1 MEERKR
7 MKKFSILL
15 LALLLVFGSIGNVFA
30 TVGTSRRI
38 SVTMD
43 PYKLKSNQ
51 NNQSISFTLKNNTT
65 DTIYNVEARI
75 KTLDGKAYV
84 NGDSPA
90 IIRTFL
96 GDASESVSFVIGTNN
111 ISANDKV
118 KVSLEISYDGLVY
131 RETEG
136 PEPFTLQLSPPDAPV
151 APAVVETTNLL
162 ITANQTTLL
171 GNLDRHNIFVNVE
184 NLGNAEAKNVVAK
197 AFIANPTTV
206 FLDGYTAT
214 NLGNIGNSKAFTIPV
229 KTLPTDKDVTVEI
242 NIELSYNLAD
252 GTQKTQ
258 SEKIYVIQKATKL
271 PENSILEIKKIDS
284 FPLGYVVPGEN
295 FNVAFEIYNPGN
307 APARNVK
314 LMLEGLEPTG
324 INMKTGLN
332 TQDLTMIPAKSKAT
346 VFYELT
352 SPASAA
358 GGMYQLNLKY
368 SFVGKTPTG
377 GETMAPVT
385 GEYKFSVDMK
395 KASMAPS
402 TIIFDRV
409 TFPKGQIGKNR
420 NVDVSFT
427 LKNIGTSKAQNLKI
441 SAVSENTAAVSPTSG
456 SNAIV
461 KELDPGQS
469 AEYKFSFKT
478 TNSATTGNYPVNFTV
493 EYIDDSTTVDKPH
506 KITQTVGINVID
518 WEAEALKNKD
528 KPTSTPKLIV
538 EKYEFIPNV
547 IYAGTTFNMN
557 LVLYNTNDT
566 KIIEN
571 VKIFLTSETMQSSST
586 GSTTTTSASVF
597 TPINSSNT
605 FHIDSIAPGERIE
618 KTITLGS
625 SRDTAAKTYT
635 VTANLEYE
643 DRQANKF
650 TSQEII
656 GVPVLQESKIGMG
669 EITMDPQYTVGM
681 PGNLSVDFYNTGKVA
696 LSNFMVNIEG
706 EGIKADTPTYY
717 KGNFPSG
724 TSDTFSVNI
733 TPESPEATK
742 GKIRFTFEDSTGES
756 HEIEKE
762 FTIEVM
768 DMSEMYPEGMDPN
781 MPPMPPED
789 QGGLPILPIAAGAAA
804 LGVGGFIF
812 WRRRKVKK
820 DEEDLTIDED

>member
-15 LALLLVFGSIGNVFA
+15 LALLLVFGSVGNTFA
-30 TVGTSRRI
+30 
-38 SVTMD
+38 
-43 PYKLKSNQ
+43 
-51 NNQSISFTLKNNTT
+51 
-65 DTIYNVEARI
+65 
-75 KTLDGKAYV
+75 
-84 NGDSPA
+84 
-90 IIRTFL
+90 
-96 GDASESVSFVIGTNN
+96 EST
-111 ISANDKV
+111 
-118 KVSLEISYDGLVY
+118 VSLVTHD
-131 RETEG
+131 
-136 PEPFTLQLSPPDAPV
+136 
-151 APAVVETTNLL
+151 LL
-162 ITANQTTLL
+162 IEAQQTTLL
-171 GNLDRHNIFVNVE
+171 REMDTQNISVTISNITGE
-184 NLGNAEAKNVVAK
+184 RIRNVVVK
-197 AFIANPTTV
+197 PSIANPTTV
-206 FLDGYTAT
+206 FINDFTAT
-214 NLGNIGNSKAFTIPV
+214 NLNSIYKGNPKSFSIPV
-229 KTLPTDKDVTVEI
+229 RTLPTDKDVTVEI
-242 NIELSYNLAD
+242 SIQTDYEI
-252 GTQKTQ
+252 GTLKKEILENPSNKTGTESDYDWASKQQ
-258 SEKIYVIQKATKL
+258 SAKIYVIQSATKL

-346 VFYELT
+346 VFYELA

-385 GEYKFSVDMK
+385 GEYNFSVDMK

-461 KELDPGQS
+461 KELNPGQS

-566 KIIEN
+566 KTIEN